1 VARASEYGKVRE
13 QTSQR
18 TTCQD
23 VAIGRQAPPTTEKN
37 SASSAPN
44 LLATK
49 RIRKSRRLLMAGKN
63 VFEITD
69 GNFQD
74 EVLDAEL
81 PVVIDFWAPWCG
93 PCRAIAPLIEQLAE
107 RYDGK
112 VKVGKLNV
120 DDNPEVAQKYRITGI
135 PSLIAFKDGEVV
147 DQLVGANP
155 KRINEIFA
163 EIS

>member
-1 VARASEYGKVRE
+1 
-13 QTSQR
+13 
-18 TTCQD
+18 
-23 VAIGRQAPPTTEKN
+23 
-37 SASSAPN
+37 
-44 LLATK
+44 
-49 RIRKSRRLLMAGKN
+49 MAGKN
-63 VFEITD
+63 VYEITD

-74 EVLDAEL
+74 EVLDADL

-135 PSLIAFKDGEVV
+135 PSLIAFKGGEVI

-155 KRINEIFA
+155 KRINEIFS
-163 EIS
+163 EIA

>member
-1 VARASEYGKVRE
+1 
-13 QTSQR
+13 
-18 TTCQD
+18 
-23 VAIGRQAPPTTEKN
+23 
-37 SASSAPN
+37 
-44 LLATK
+44 
-49 RIRKSRRLLMAGKN
+49 MAGKN

-69 GNFQD
+69 GNLQD

>member
-1 VARASEYGKVRE
+1 
-13 QTSQR
+13 
-18 TTCQD
+18 
-23 VAIGRQAPPTTEKN
+23 
-37 SASSAPN
+37 
-44 LLATK
+44 
-49 RIRKSRRLLMAGKN
+49 MAGKN

>member
-1 VARASEYGKVRE
+1 
-13 QTSQR
+13 
-18 TTCQD
+18 
-23 VAIGRQAPPTTEKN
+23 
-37 SASSAPN
+37 
-44 LLATK
+44 
-49 RIRKSRRLLMAGKN
+49 MAGKN

-69 GNFQD
+69 GNFQA